1 MALPLSFWRYN
12 MKKII
17 GIGLLIIIL
26 IVGVSFFVNYPIFN
40 NDSDADASQQSIE
53 YSENGITLSMP
64 GDWVP
69 ADSKS
74 NESVLAVAS
83 PNSKDSSGFN
93 DVNVNIEKKSKANSL
108 QSEFKSNYNILSR
121 NSDFTIIF
129 MGNVTFN
136 GKDAMEAEYTS
147 VSNNDTKHHRA
158 IWFQEGSDIYVILC
172 SAPESEYENLV
183 GTFDFIIDSIKM

>member
-1 MALPLSFWRYN
+1 

-26 IVGVSFFVNYPIFN
+26 IVGISFLINYPIFN
-40 NDSDADASQQSIE
+40 NNDEVDASQQSIE

-74 NESVLAVAS
+74 NETVLAVAK
-83 PNSKDSSGFN
+83 PDPKDSSGFSSI
-93 DVNVNIEKKSKANSL
+93 NVNIEKKSKAHSL

-121 NSDFTIIF
+121 NSDFKIIF

-136 GKDAMEAEYTS
+136 DKAAMEAEYTS
-147 VSNNDTKHHRA
+147 TSDNVTKHHRA
-158 IWFQEGSDIYVILC
+158 IWFNEGSDIYVILC
-172 SAPESEYENLV
+172 SAPESQYGDLV